1 MNTKKWSPDEISA
14 KVTSVFFKE
23 FGKGSVIE
31 KEKDI
36 VSTAIF
42 KYDYG
47 INTEDTYFDIFL
59 GKLECFFVIDLQFT
73 KRELSDLTIT
83 KLSDA
88 INKKINV
95 PSIV

>member
-1 MNTKKWSPDEISA
+1 MNTKKWSPDEIST

-36 VSTAIF
+36 VLTAIF

-47 INTEDTYFDIFL
+47 VNTDDTYFDIFL
-59 GKLECFFVIDLQFT
+59 GILECFFNVDLEFA
-73 KRELSDLTIT
+73 KRELADLTVQ

-88 INKKINV
+88 INERINQRKD
-95 PSIV
+95 